1 MGKNNDLKFINDV
14 IKKLEEKLEFDE
26 RKQKYQKEIE
36 KAFKKQTGKS
46 MCQFCNARRH
56 NILFSVLHTI
66 FHNYFNIENFGICI
80 LHACQ
85 RIIEHTLSYTA
96 RKDTTILNWMIIY
109 FKNIFTKNYLK
120 EKKFTF

>member
-1 MGKNNDLKFINDV
+1 MKFINDV

-56 NILFSVLHTI
+56 NILFSVLHPKFHMYQNRTI

-96 RKDTTILNWMIIY
+96 RKDTTILNWMV
-109 FKNIFTKNYLK
+109 FT
-120 EKKFTF
+120 